1 MKAKTIADIAPQKMR
16 ASGFRDWTMPPPFN
30 NFDHM
35 VIREAS
41 STDTP
46 TIKQL
51 LAQLGYPDLN
61 EADVAQ
67 KIADYEQAS
76 YKLLVSEHEGRV
88 TGFIA
93 LHTFDIF
100 HSIGRIG
107 RITAFCVD
115 ENIRGSGIGSRLM
128 EAAEAWFATHG
139 CTKLEV
145 TSNERRTATHAYYKN
160 KGWTEDSR
168 RFVKYLKGN

>member
-1 MKAKTIADIAPQKMR
+1 MDTKPIAEIAPQKMR
-16 ASGFRDWTMPPPFN
+16 ASGFGDWTMPPPFN

-35 VIREAS
+35 AIREAS
-41 STDTP
+41 PTDIP

-61 EADVAQ
+61 EADVVK
-67 KIADYEQAS
+67 KIANYQQAS
-76 YKLLVSEHEGRV
+76 YKLLVSEDESRV

-115 ENIRGSGIGSRLM
+115 ENIRGTGIGSRLM
-128 EAAEAWFATHG
+128 EAAEAWFTAQG

-168 RFVKYLKGN
+168 RFVKYL